1 MASALLALAFAV
13 SVVVGS
19 FLTLVVAVRLY
30 LWWIHPR
37 DISAED
43 YRKAWR
49 RQ

>member
-1 MASALLALAFAV
+1 MGFWLYVSIAAVIALSPVFMLAV
-13 SVVVGS
+13 
-19 FLTLVVAVRLY
+19 VRLY

-37 DISAED
+37 EISAER